1 MFESPPSPDGDDAV
15 AVCVHDPEDLLEVL
29 LGGAV
34 GHDVHDDHE
43 LGEADAAVAVVV
55 VHVEDALLQ
64 PLQVAPRVAGPHQVP
79 EVLLVDVAVGALL
92 AEVDKLGTHSV
103 ETFA

>member
-1 MFESPPSPDGDDAV
+1 M
-15 AVCVHDPEDLLEVL
+15 
-29 LGGAV
+29 
-34 GHDVHDDHE
+34 
-43 LGEADAAVAVVV
+43 V

-64 PLQVAPRVAGPHQVP
+64 PLQAAPGVAGPHQVP